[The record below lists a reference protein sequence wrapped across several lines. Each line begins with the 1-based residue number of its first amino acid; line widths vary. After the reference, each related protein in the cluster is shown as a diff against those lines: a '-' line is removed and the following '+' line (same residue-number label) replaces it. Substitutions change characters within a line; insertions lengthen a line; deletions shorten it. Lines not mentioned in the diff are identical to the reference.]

1 MVLTPIMSPLHIH
14 LYFSERSNFMN
25 AVIGFVCG
33 VVGFALAVVM
43 FIVGVLAGFSLAS
56 ADI

>member
-1 MVLTPIMSPLHIH
+1 
-14 LYFSERSNFMN
+14 MN

-56 ADI
+56 VRKNCGDEETRI